1 MFEIPDI
8 KRRTSPRRIARVSC
22 EAVAA
27 EGFTKI
33 GGTIRDF
40 SDEGMLLQ
48 TTAPLALGEELYLS
62 FRAPKTTQWVSL
74 VARVSRTH
82 AKQAHEGTGQHTWL
96 AGITIT
102 EMDGVERSILMGAVS
117 LLPERPRKRNAARDY
132 AAFVAEISGYSAERV
147 SLH

>member
-8 KRRTSPRRIARVSC
+8 KRRTSPRRLARVQC

-27 EGFTKI
+27 EGFTKV
-33 GGTIRDF
+33 GGVLRDF

-48 TTAPLALGEELYLS
+48 AQVPLVRGEELYLS
-62 FRAPKTTQWVSL
+62 FRAPQSSQWVSL
-74 VARVSRTH
+74 VARVTRTH
-82 AKQAHEGTGQHTWL
+82 YSRKHACL

-102 EMDGVERSILMGAVS
+102 EMDSVERSILMGAVS

-132 AAFVAEISGYSAERV
+132 AAFIAEVSGYAAERIA
-147 SLH
+147 LH